1 MAAQSAAIFA
11 MHKCEKLHTQEAERQ
26 RETREFVKRVLK
38 KYDHSSTG
46 GLLFEELRSYLLDL
60 HPERK
65 GKGAKVKNAEVKWV
79 IQVTPAS
86 CCCRSFSKLILMSL
100 CPNTYVHAD
109 VRII

>member
-11 MHKCEKLHTQEAERQ
+11 LHKCEKRRKEDAERQ
-26 RETREFVKRVLK
+26 RETREFVKRVLQ

-46 GLLFEELRSYLLDL
+46 GLLFDELRSYLLDL

-79 IQVTPAS
+79 IQVNP
-86 CCCRSFSKLILMSL
+86 C
-100 CPNTYVHAD
+100 
-109 VRII
+109 